1 MYLTKAIMFVNH
13 RHLPVILPGLEAFVD
28 WRNCAGLRGCCS
40 RWGHDVAPLWQVEQ
54 GPDQTAKLNFT
65 STLDCESA
73 EIHDHIEIYSPLLGV
88 PGFFQKTWNSNR
100 RRFVQDAEYQI
111 LMILSIPWNLAPVEL
126 GVLSLQV
133 FSTCQVVLW
142 DWRARNISSNKDSK
156 GSNSIRFDFVESTK
170 IQKNT
175 YQLRG
180 GGSP

>member
-1 MYLTKAIMFVNH
+1 MYLTKATMFVNH

-40 RWGHDVAPLWQVEQ
+40 RWGHDVGAHCGRWNK
-54 GPDQTAKLNFT
+54 DQTAKLNFT

-100 RRFVQDAEYQI
+100 RRFFQDAEYQI

-133 FSTCQVVLW
+133 FSKCQVVLW

-156 GSNSIRFDFVESTK
+156 GSNSIRFDLVESTK
-170 IQKNT
+170 IQKNA